1 MKMTKIKDASKRWG
15 IVVGVDNYV
24 HAGEY
29 LHNLKG
35 CVADAHTMFRTM
47 TDKECC
53 GFDADH
59 VKLLENPT
67 YAEIE
72 SAFEDLGSK
81 MARGD
86 ELWFYYAGHGYS
98 ERRRNGSVSGYL
110 LPSDVRLNENG
121 KLSTHGCIS
130 HNGLRDDL
138 IARNLVQGNITVV
151 LFLDCCCAASVG
163 LTDGSRSASTDV
175 KEITDGFTESFR
187 DLGLATPE
195 EGESWDFKYISFMA
209 TDKSGKAKEDASGGV
224 FTKCLIEGLGGGR
237 PEFPTVGAGTSDC
250 YVRVGNLGA
259 FLGQFVP
266 NQPPIQDF
274 HDVMYPLSVSSER
287 KSLLEQMKKMNRN
300 VSTWLFKMREDNL
313 ITKDVR
319 QFAEDVVEEADS
331 GDFKYAGMLRNLMR
345 LFSTPELQNTVGQK
359 EGSDLIKA
367 FYELKCLLDG
377 KQSGTKGPPPVGPLV
392 PSCNKREGTPLSQHD
407 RDLLADVE
415 SRLRSVDGD
424 DAGLSDIERMSQA
437 DAADALNVIARK
449 RLRARGAALFS
460 ANEQAAWDVRARKGF
475 TSVFESAVY
484 EMVRDEMVRDDR
496 ARRQRRK

>member
-1 MKMTKIKDASKRWG
+1 MKQPSLKQPSKRWG
-15 IVVGVDNYV
+15 IVVGVDEYAN
-24 HAGEY
+24 AGGY
-29 LHNLKG
+29 LRNLKG
-35 CVADAHTMFRTM
+35 CVADANTMFRTM

-209 TDKSGKAKEDASGGV
+209 TDKSGKAKEDASGGL
-224 FTKCLIEGLGGGR
+224 FTKCLIEGLSGGR
-237 PEFPTVGAGTSDC
+237 PEFQTVGGDSDC
-250 YVRVGNLGA
+250 YVRVGKLGA
-259 FLGQFVP
+259 FLGQYVP

-287 KSLLEQMKKMNRN
+287 KSLLEQKKAMDRK
-300 VSTWLFKMREDNL
+300 VSTWLFKMRDENL
-313 ITKDVR
+313 IPKDVR
-319 QFAEDVVEEADS
+319 QFAEDVVEDTDS
-331 GDFKYAGMLRNLMR
+331 GDFKYAGLLRNLMR
-345 LFSTPELQNTVGQK
+345 FFSYPERELPGGLN
-359 EGSDLIKA
+359 EGATLIRA
-367 FYELKCLLDG
+367 FYELKNFHDG
-377 KQSGTKGPPPVGPLV
+377 KTVGAAPSAGNSRSPSRASAADVPLTVREKKVLEFVEDRLRKADGEGIDLSSVRVMTQHEAADRIYAIARERMRKMCRKRRCDPLCTKNERDLWAV
-392 PSCNKREGTPLSQHD
+392 KAREGFS
-407 RDLLADVE
+407 
-415 SRLRSVDGD
+415 SS
-424 DAGLSDIERMSQA
+424 IEA
-437 DAADALNVIARK
+437 
-449 RLRARGAALFS
+449 
-460 ANEQAAWDVRARKGF
+460 
-475 TSVFESAVY
+475 AVY
-484 EMVRDEMVRDDR
+484 ELICDD
-496 ARRQRRK
+496 AALTGM